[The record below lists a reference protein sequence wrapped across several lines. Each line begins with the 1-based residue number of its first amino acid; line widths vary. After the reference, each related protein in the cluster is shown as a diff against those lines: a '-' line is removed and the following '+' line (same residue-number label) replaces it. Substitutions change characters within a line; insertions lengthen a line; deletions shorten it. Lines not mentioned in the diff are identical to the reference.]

1 MSKGRLVKHSKQR
14 HGALYKQIAA
24 EFRAKGYDHIT
35 ACEMAR
41 DYLELH
47 EEIDGLSSDED
58 FSRTYCYIRD
68 KETDE

>member
-1 MSKGRLVKHSKQR
+1 MNKGRLVKHSKHR

-41 DYLELH
+41 DYLDLH
-47 EEIDGLSSDED
+47 ETLDGLTCDED
-58 FSRTYCYIRD
+58 FSRTHVYIRD
-68 KETDE
+68 KEDE